1 MSLATTILVL
11 RCAAWLMANLFL
23 LLGIAGLT
31 FGSDGDAGT
40 RVWGAMGLIALFFAL
55 NAYGLDLLATHYG
68 V

>member
-1 MSLATTILVL
+1 MSLTTTILVL

-23 LLGIAGLT
+23 LLGIAGLA
-31 FGSDGDAGT
+31 FGTDGEPGT

-55 NAYGLDLLATHYG
+55 NAYGLDLLATYYG